1 MEVPKFLLH
10 SDASDLYKSLIEVF
24 DKDQAKETMTN
35 VLASTASAEEVQAL
49 TDVVVH
55 GVKDLDR
62 VTKAITV
69 AEAMQM
75 NKKLCQYLYRQLT
88 EVPEQHPQASEYGVL
103 ITSKMDEIKN
113 YKYVTADVFTQLT
126 DDEKKTVHMIACREE
141 EDIDV
146 AADAYKTLK
155 IYSYDFGDLKVDGKN
170 FYIDGYV
177 CPFFYCVKA
186 LMKNCNP
193 WLENKQRILK
203 TDLHRL
209 RPETDSE
216 IYAIEADVITHG
228 YPYPL
233 GCKRIARRCATYG
246 GPRRHNLSDKLS
258 LRAKKIILPYLAT
271 VIYENADK
279 AWLPHR
285 IDCDILYIE
294 TQSEHYSRVGSNE
307 DCLHHLMQCPK
318 ILDLVD
324 PERHQINE
332 IRMLYVFICDRAS
345 MQFDFS
351 EVPNLAKISVYG
363 PDVFGRLHS
372 IYDNPPCPYDFTYGE
387 IEKGEA
393 LVVECVYAGT
403 ERQPYTFN
411 GVELCFTPL
420 DIAT

>member
-10 SDASDLYKSLIEVF
+10 ADASDLYKSLIEVF

-126 DDEKKTVHMIACREE
+126 DDEKKTVHMIACRKE

-186 LMKNCNP
+186 SMNTRNS
-193 WLENKQRILK
+193 WLRNHQRILK
-203 TDLHRL
+203 TDVYRL
-209 RPETDSE
+209 YPDTDSQ
-216 IYAIEADVITHG
+216 IYAIEADVITHSYPCG
-228 YPYPL
+228 YGRVY
-233 GCKRIARRCATYG
+233 RRASVYG
-246 GPRRHNLSDKLS
+246 GPLRHQLSDKLS

-351 EVPNLAKISVYG
+351 EVPNLDKISVYG